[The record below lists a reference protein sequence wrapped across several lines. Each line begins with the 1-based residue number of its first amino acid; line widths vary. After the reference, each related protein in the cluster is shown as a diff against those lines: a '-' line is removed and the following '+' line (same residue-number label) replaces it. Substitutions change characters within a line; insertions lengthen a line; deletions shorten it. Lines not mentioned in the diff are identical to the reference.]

1 MKQTITRL
9 ASSIIDLAGEVG
21 TVAEAAAAD
30 SIFAAETVIL
40 LRDCQRLMNQARDAL
55 RLAVANGSGQERPAE
70 LFRE

>member
-21 TVAEAAAAD
+21 TTAEAAGSD

-40 LRDCQRLMNQARDAL
+40 LRDCQRMMNQAREAL
-55 RLAVANGSGQERPAE
+55 RLAVANRAE
-70 LFRE
+70 GEKPPDLFRE